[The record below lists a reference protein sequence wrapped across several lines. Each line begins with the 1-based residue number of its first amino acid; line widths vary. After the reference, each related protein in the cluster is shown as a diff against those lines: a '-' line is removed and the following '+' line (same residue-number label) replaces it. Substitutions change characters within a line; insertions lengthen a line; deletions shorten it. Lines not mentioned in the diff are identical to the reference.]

1 MQILSPG
8 SGGDASGPLVLVFGL
23 GMIGGTISHS
33 LLRLGYEVRGDIA
46 WDWNDAARRVE
57 ARELIAAHC
66 RTIAT
71 AIDSLAVVWSA
82 GNATFHSTAGEVQH
96 ELEVFTEAIGFVK
109 SLRKALHAERFAF
122 HFISSAGGLFEG
134 QRVVGI
140 DSRPA
145 PQRPYGELK
154 LAQETALLDHFGAS
168 ELAFYRPSSVYGPM
182 RQNARK
188 GLINNLVNNGRKA
201 RTTVLDAHVMS
212 LRDYVFS
219 HDVGNFVAKCVRS
232 GTTGEGQR
240 PERFL
245 VSSRCSSI
253 FEVVRKIERI
263 LNLHLRVRYDEN
275 FGNSRSITFSE
286 RVMPAGWQPV
296 ALGVGLRQFL
306 VDAA

>member
-1 MQILSPG
+1 MQILNPC
-8 SGGDASGPLVLVFGL
+8 SGDDASGPLVLIFGL
-23 GMIGGTISHS
+23 GMIGGAISRS
-33 LLRLGYEVRGDIA
+33 LLSLGYEVRGDIA

-57 ARELIAAHC
+57 AQELIAAHC
-66 RTIAT
+66 RTIAPVNG
-71 AIDSLAVVWSA
+71 SLAVAWSA
-82 GNATFHSTAGEVQH
+82 GNATFHSTAGEVKH
-96 ELEVFTEAIGFVK
+96 ELEVFMETIGFIK
-109 SLRKALHAERFAF
+109 SLREALHAERFAF
-122 HFISSAGGLFEG
+122 HFVSSAGGLFEG

-154 LAQETALLDHFGAS
+154 LAQETELLDHFGAS

-219 HDVGNFVAKCVRS
+219 HDVGHFVARCIRS
-232 GTTGEGQR
+232 DATGEGQR

-275 FGNSRSITFSE
+275 FGNSRNITFSQ
-286 RVMPAGWQPV
+286 RVMPVGWRPV
-296 ALGVGLRQFL
+296 TLDVGLRQFL
-306 VDAA
+306 VGAS